1 MDKDVSELVA
11 RLCTV
16 AGMIME
22 DVLPMALVRP
32 SDLAETDVNLAT
44 LRQAGSDITALAGA
58 AAVVARRG
66 RLREMAESG
75 R

>member
-1 MDKDVSELVA
+1 MGEDASDLVA

-32 SDLAETDVNLAT
+32 SDLAETEGNLAS
-44 LRQAGSDITALAGA
+44 LRQAGLDTAALAA
-58 AAVVARRG
+58 AAEVVARRG
-66 RLREMAESG
+66 PIAADD
-75 R
+75 